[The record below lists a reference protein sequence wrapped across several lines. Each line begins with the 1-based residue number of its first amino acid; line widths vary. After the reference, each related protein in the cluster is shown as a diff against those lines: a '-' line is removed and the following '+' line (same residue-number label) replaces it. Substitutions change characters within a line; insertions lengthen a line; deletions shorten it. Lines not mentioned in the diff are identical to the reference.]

1 MHSLWLSLLFM
12 MAFCFAIAFFVAA
25 IIRAIARGAETMEFY
40 HTHQEELK
48 RVRRLQRFRRARSV
62 ELNSKQIDEHR
73 RKALKSV
80 DGNEPKASS
89 DRYVAWDGKG
99 ASDFTLMDYYYP
111 SEEKIK
117 IIKNQDK

>member
-1 MHSLWLSLLFM
+1 M
-12 MAFCFAIAFFVAA
+12 MAFCFAIGFFVAA
-25 IIRAIARGAETMEFY
+25 VIRAIARGAETLDFF

-48 RVRRLQRFRRARSV
+48 RVRSVQRLRRKHSF
-62 ELNSKQIDEHR
+62 ELNRIQIDEHR
-73 RKALKSV
+73 RKASKSAE
-80 DGNEPKASS
+80 GTESKATS
-89 DRYVAWDGKG
+89 DRYVAWDSKG